1 MSVQQSLAA
10 GLIGLVVAGA
20 GAVGVYN
27 FTTTGCFLGSC
38 STEKGADNGE
48 TAQVG
53 LLVAGAESEKAVDAC
68 CPLGEGDSKLLLFI
82 GAFTGWKGAVF
93 ALVAGS
99 MQGLVVAI
107 GAKLTGRNVAPE
119 EHLIESLEDCCEPGA
134 ESPAA
139 RCIDAEGAPA
149 EIFSDEDLDPPE
161 ASTDLDS
168 DADEEAPRARI
179 PFGPFLA
186 LGALEW
192 VFFGDE
198 ILDWYLSLF

>member
-68 CPLGEGDSKLLLFI
+68 CPLGEGDSKLETVALDETGEACEGSASCTHPE
-82 GAFTGWKGAVF
+82 GALTLASGEVAAEDGCCGCGAC
-93 ALVAGS
+93 GTE
-99 MQGLVVAI
+99 
-107 GAKLTGRNVAPE
+107 KAPE
-119 EHLIESLEDCCEPGA
+119 GAIIE
-134 ESPAA
+134 AA
-139 RCIDAEGAPA
+139 LP
-149 EIFSDEDLDPPE
+149 SDD
-161 ASTDLDS
+161 
-168 DADEEAPRARI
+168 
-179 PFGPFLA
+179 
-186 LGALEW
+186 
-192 VFFGDE
+192 
-198 ILDWYLSLF
+198 